1 MTKKEGLEK
10 TNARMKGFIGFQ
22 RVVDI
27 STLGMNDREIRWTG
41 RKSVLVLTRTAYD
54 TEPTDLQSLQ

>member
-10 TNARMKGFIGFQ
+10 TNARMKGFQ